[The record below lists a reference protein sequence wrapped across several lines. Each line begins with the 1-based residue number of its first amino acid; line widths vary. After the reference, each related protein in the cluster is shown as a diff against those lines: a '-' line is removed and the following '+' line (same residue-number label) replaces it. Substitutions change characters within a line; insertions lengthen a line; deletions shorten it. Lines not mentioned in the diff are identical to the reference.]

1 MFMGVLAQVFLVIIN
16 CSKTFMCCLNIERLA
31 MFALYYLFK
40 DILTYTPHNTVL
52 TSTIS
57 SRKISRKQCILF
69 VVSS

>member
-1 MFMGVLAQVFLVIIN
+1 MFMGVLAQVFLLIIN
-16 CSKTFMCCLNIERLA
+16 CSKTFMCCLNI
-31 MFALYYLFK
+31 ALYYLFK